1 MVLVDFEVV
10 GKLEWHWPKK
20 GLVVVDVRGA
30 FLSDSWVQG
39 ELFISEGRS
48 FFILMMGSFPN
59 AIKIEGLDNI
69 GNSKGK
75 KTVSEKEEE
84 PGCWFK
90 FRSIRSCLSLRSK
103 LETSTSD
110 TSYGIHFLIQF
121 L

>member
-1 MVLVDFEVV
+1 M
-10 GKLEWHWPKK
+10 GKLKWHWPKK
-20 GLVVVDVRGA
+20 GLLVVDVRGA
-30 FLSDSWVQG
+30 FLSDLWVQG
-39 ELFISEGRS
+39 VVYFRGEVV
-48 FFILMMGSFPN
+48 FILMMGSFPT
-59 AIKIEGLDNI
+59 AIKIDGLDNI

-75 KTVSEKEEE
+75 KMVSEKEEE

-90 FRSIRSCLSLRSK
+90 FRSIRRCLSSRSK